1 MPNPKSKS
9 KLEAPKRVPN
19 ISTKKG
25 LKVKEKIVENT
36 KKDKNKQK
44 KYNNFPLFLFAEV
57 PMA

>member
-36 KKDKNKQK
+36 KKTKKAK

-57 PMA
+57 AMR